1 MTTRLNHLIRS
12 LALLVFLSLG
22 FLNLSSTA
30 FAAESQTS
38 VQPVSQVETEVQTVV
53 QNQAQSTYIGRI
65 AWQRVGSPMSF
76 TA

>member
-12 LALLVFLSLG
+12 LALLVFL
-22 FLNLSSTA
+22 NLSSMA
-30 FAAESQTS
+30 FAAESQTT
-38 VQPVSQVETEVQTVV
+38 VQPVIQAQTGVQT
-53 QNQAQSTYIGRI
+53 QAQSPHIGPL

>member
-12 LALLVFLSLG
+12 LALLVFLSLS
-22 FLNLSSTA
+22 NTA

-38 VQPVSQVETEVQTVV
+38 VQPVSQVQTEVQTEV
-53 QNQAQSTYIGRI
+53 QTQAQSKDIGRL

-76 TA
+76 TV